1 MKGAKEEKLNHKR
14 RFEIVDEKAMEGPTE
29 KVMLNI

>member
-1 MKGAKEEKLNHKR
+1 MKSAKEEKLNRKC
-14 RFEIVDEKAMEGPTE
+14 RFEIVDEKAMEGLTE